1 MENTKACHFNNEVA
15 FFFVEVMEAE
25 EKQRVIVYIDGFNF
39 YYGLKFTARWRKYYW
54 LDVVK
59 LFESFMR
66 PNQELIAV
74 KYFSA
79 KPDDIEQSRR
89 QNAFFQANKENPKF
103 RLILGK
109 YLKKEITCFK
119 CKNVIHTYEEKET
132 DVRIATQIV
141 ADAYQK
147 NCDVAIVVSADS
159 DMVPAIELAT
169 QARQKVFV
177 YFPPNQYSS
186 NLASMGIGQPTHL
199 KRYENRFRQSLL
211 PDTVHLVVPNYDLLI
226 PEKWKAYQ

>member
-1 MENTKACHFNNEVA
+1 MDTEG
-15 FFFVEVMEAE
+15 
-25 EKQRVIVYIDGFNF
+25 KQRVIVYIDGFNF
-39 YYGLKFTARWRKYYW
+39 YYGLRGDRRWKKYYW

-59 LFESFMR
+59 LFEAFMR
-66 PNQELIAV
+66 PNQELVAV

-79 KPDDIEQSRR
+79 RPDDIERSRR

-103 RLILGK
+103 HLVLGK

-119 CKNVIHTYEEKET
+119 CGNVIHTYEEKET

-147 NCDVAIVVSADS
+147 NGDAAIVVSADS
-159 DMVPAIELAT
+159 DMIPAIELAI
-169 QARQKVFV
+169 QARQKVFI

-186 NLASMGIGQPTHL
+186 NLASMGIGKPTQL
-199 KRYENRFRQSLL
+199 QRYESRFRQSLL
-211 PDTVHLVVPNYDLLI
+211 PDVIHLSVADYDLCI
-226 PEKWKAYQ
+226 PEEWKAYQ

>member
-1 MENTKACHFNNEVA
+1 MDTEG
-15 FFFVEVMEAE
+15 
-25 EKQRVIVYIDGFNF
+25 KQRVIVYIDGFNF
-39 YYGLKFTARWRKYYW
+39 YYGLRGDRRWKKYYW

-59 LFESFMR
+59 LFEAFMR
-66 PNQELIAV
+66 PNQELVAV

-79 KPDDIEQSRR
+79 RPDDIERSRR

-103 RLILGK
+103 HLVLGK

-119 CKNVIHTYEEKET
+119 CGNVIHTYEEKET

-147 NCDVAIVVSADS
+147 NCDAAIVVSADS
-159 DMVPAIELAT
+159 DMIPAIEFAI
-169 QARQKVFV
+169 QARQKVFI

-186 NLASMGIGQPTHL
+186 NLASMGIGKTTQL
-199 KRYENRFRQSLL
+199 QRYESRFRQSLL
-211 PDTVHLVVPNYDLLI
+211 PDVIHLSVADYDLRI
-226 PEKWKAYQ
+226 PEEWKAYQ

>member
-1 MENTKACHFNNEVA
+1 
-15 FFFVEVMEAE
+15 
-25 EKQRVIVYIDGFNF
+25 
-39 YYGLKFTARWRKYYW
+39 
-54 LDVVK
+54 
-59 LFESFMR
+59 MR

-79 KPDDIEQSRR
+79 KPSNIDQSLR
-89 QNAFFQANKENPKF
+89 QNAFFQANQENPKF

-119 CKNVIHTYEEKET
+119 CGNVIHTHEEKET

-147 NCDVAIVVSADS
+147 NCDAAIVVSADS
-159 DMVPAIELAT
+159 DMIPAIELAT

-199 KRYENRFRQSLL
+199 KRYESRFRSSLF
-211 PDTVHLVVPNYDLLI
+211 PDIVHLVVSDYDLNI
-226 PEKWKAYQ
+226 PKRWKSYQNPQKN